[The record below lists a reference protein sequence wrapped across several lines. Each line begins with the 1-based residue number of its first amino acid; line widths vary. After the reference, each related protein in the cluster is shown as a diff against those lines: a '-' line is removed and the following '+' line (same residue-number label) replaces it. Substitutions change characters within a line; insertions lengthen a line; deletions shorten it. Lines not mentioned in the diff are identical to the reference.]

1 MEYFENSYFDIRAVD
16 EDGITFVN
24 GDKIIF
30 AACIGKRYNSATC
43 VAERNITASPPYF
56 EFFTPYKP
64 TRIIFNKKG
73 LFSKF
78 INSKHFLKLQIQINH
93 IGYSSYDLS

>member
-1 MEYFENSYFDIRAVD
+1 MEYLEKTYFDIRAVD

-24 GDKIIF
+24 GDEIVF
-30 AACIGKRYNSATC
+30 VDCIGKRYHSATC
-43 VAERNITASPPYF
+43 VAERDITASPPYF

-64 TRIIFNKKG
+64 TRIIFNKEG
-73 LFSKF
+73 LLSKS
-78 INSKHFLKLQIQINH
+78 INRKNFLRLQMQIND